1 LSDLDVCFAEAL
13 AYTASLTPGV
23 YTTFQRHLDPSWIE
37 EALAAPRTA
46 TRYRCSAKAR
56 VTAVTTGLPDDLHRD
71 RQGPTG
77 HASTRRIRRRVVRRG
92 CVVRRGRVGAHRAI
106 VRRDRPR

>member
-37 EALAAPRTA
+37 EALATTCPSARDTLRRLETHNFPR
-46 TRYRCSAKAR
+46 
-56 VTAVTTGLPDDLHRD
+56 
-71 RQGPTG
+71 
-77 HASTRRIRRRVVRRG
+77 
-92 CVVRRGRVGAHRAI
+92 
-106 VRRDRPR
+106 